1 MMFRYTAQVALDANQ
16 VQSVYSLGIQYSL
29 SRPCHNTPVVMS
41 CFALLHAYRFSD
53 CFSQL
58 QLLVHTLHPH
68 SAVYDVSQSAHR
80 LHTLSSAAPG
90 QVVTAYMHCLYALLL
105 HQQQL
110 LANALHVCMYGAQLQ
125 LQSNT
130 CGQVLAMSRL
140 MLLQA
145 MVKDHKLNSML
156 LPASKLKQMLRSH
169 SMYSQNP
176 AARCG
181 FRVPNK
187 RLW

>member
-1 MMFRYTAQVALDANQ
+1 MQ
-16 VQSVYSLGIQYSL
+16 IKCSL
-29 SRPCHNTPVVMS
+29 STHWAFSTVCPDPVTIHQSSCHALPYCMPTDSLTVSLNFS
-41 CFALLHAYRFSD
+41 CLY
-53 CFSQL
+53 
-58 QLLVHTLHPH
+58 
-68 SAVYDVSQSAHR
+68 
-80 LHTLSSAAPG
+80 TLSTLTQQCMMSHNRHIDCTHCRQLHLARSSLLICI
-90 QVVTAYMHCLYALLL
+90 AYMHCLYALLL

>member
-1 MMFRYTAQVALDANQ
+1 MSIAHT
-16 VQSVYSLGIQYSL
+16 
-29 SRPCHNTPVVMS
+29 VVGTWPGHY
-41 CFALLHAYRFSD
+41 CLYALLICIAYMH
-53 CFSQL
+53 CL
-58 QLLVHTLHPH
+58 YALLICIAYMHCLY
-68 SAVYDVSQSAHR
+68 A
-80 LHTLSSAAPG
+80 LLIC
-90 QVVTAYMHCLYALLL
+90 TAYMHCLYALLTCIAYMHCLYASLL
-105 HQQQL
+105 HRQRL
-110 LANALHVCMYGAQLQ
+110 LADALHMCTYGAQLQ
-125 LQSNT
+125 LQSHT
-130 CGQVLAMSRL
+130 HVQMLAMCRL
-140 MLLQA
+140 ILLQA